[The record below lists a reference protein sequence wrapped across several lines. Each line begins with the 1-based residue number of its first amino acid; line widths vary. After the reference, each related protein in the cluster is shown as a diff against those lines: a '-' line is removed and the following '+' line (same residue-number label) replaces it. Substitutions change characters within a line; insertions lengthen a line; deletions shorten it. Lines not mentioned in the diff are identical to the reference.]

1 MISMFSPRSIKGVFV
16 EDNQAT
22 IRILENGKSPTFRHT
37 DKTQRVNLS
46 WLEEQFKR
54 RWYKLVHG
62 PSMLQAADILT
73 KPFVSAEKWRLAVKL
88 LAITPTKK
96 MTPQKALASATEAI
110 LPPSTAAPSTG
121 GPAAKSDTKRLIV
134 EVCCHPN
141 PNSIESGLKVVKYYS
156 LQKNLILTRWKT
168 K

>member
-1 MISMFSPRSIKGVFV
+1 
-16 EDNQAT
+16 
-22 IRILENGKSPTFRHT
+22 
-37 DKTQRVNLS
+37 
-46 WLEEQFKR
+46 
-54 RWYKLVHG
+54 
-62 PSMLQAADILT
+62 
-73 KPFVSAEKWRLAVKL
+73 
-88 LAITPTKK
+88 
-96 MTPQKALASATEAI
+96 LASATEAI
-110 LPPSTAAPSTG
+110 IPPSIAAPSTG